1 MVYYSLILSV
11 FYISSEHAEDFQ
23 PTTFPAEAAK
33 DPEKADFYL
42 FFAKKIPKPTLIFYF
57 LLSITCGQEEKRDER
72 RHCGRQNA
80 TNLISLL
87 LHTEGR
93 GKDTCE
99 TKQSQLGFR
108 RRKNPVKT
116 ISFS

>member
-1 MVYYSLILSV
+1 MFTINFS
-11 FYISSEHAEDFQ
+11 
-23 PTTFPAEAAK
+23 
-33 DPEKADFYL
+33 KAGF
-42 FFAKKIPKPTLIFYF
+42 IGHF
-57 LLSITCGQEEKRDER
+57 LLSVTCGQEKKRDER

-116 ISFS
+116 ISFYSRISSADQHHQKHIFWDSKIQ

>member
-1 MVYYSLILSV
+1 MVYHSLIFSV
-11 FYISSEHAEDFQ
+11 FYISSEYVEDFQ
-23 PTTFPAEAAK
+23 LTTFPAEATK
-33 DPEKADFYL
+33 DPENT
-42 FFAKKIPKPTLIFYF
+42 FFATKFSKAGLLFFYF
-57 LLSITCGQEEKRDER
+57 LLSVTCGQEEKRDER